1 MTPAA
6 AELMYIKLAQQLPEY
21 GHQSFQKLVSHS
33 TGTTCVVNYY
43 WHTSLGPGIHAVV

>member
-21 GHQSFQKLVSHS
+21 GHQSFQKLVSYY
-33 TGTTCVVNYY
+33 TDTNYLLTYQLGT
-43 WHTSLGPGIHAVV
+43 